1 MNQCPLCKITF
12 PDEQVFCSECGA
24 KLVPVQQEQKR
35 EEKEQKDPKPAKAK
49 SAKAPVIVLAV
60 LLIAALVGDGYFYS
74 QTSNYRDRY
83 WAANGNLRRT
93 ETELKEAE
101 AELERYSD
109 LSGVYGYA
117 SDNYYADKSVLVIKE
132 SETASVTIHFGYTG
146 SLSMKASSGSISGE
160 WSDWSD
166 TSTITASFTGESA
179 GFYTVN
185 FTNNQNDES
194 FDILIIVQS

>member
-24 KLVPVQQEQKR
+24 KLVPVQQEQKK

-146 SLSMKASSGSISGE
+146 SLS
-160 WSDWSD
+160 DD
-166 TSTITASFTGESA
+166 F
-179 GFYTVN
+179 
-185 FTNNQNDES
+185 NNHQNDES